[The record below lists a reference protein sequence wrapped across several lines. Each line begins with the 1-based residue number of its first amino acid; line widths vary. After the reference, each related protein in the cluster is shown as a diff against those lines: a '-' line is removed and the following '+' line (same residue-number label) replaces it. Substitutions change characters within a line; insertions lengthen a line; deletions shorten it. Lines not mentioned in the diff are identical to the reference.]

1 MSLFFIF
8 PQANL
13 AIQEGRH
20 RVAANELDKAESQL
34 AEKEAEFQ
42 VVQAKC
48 DAAVKEKQ
56 VRCYKKTLI
65 LKVIQDKAATEC
77 HLKMPFSGPVRRCRY
92 VQK

>member
-1 MSLFFIF
+1 MWLFLFLFFL

-13 AIQEGRH
+13 AVQEGRH
-20 RVAANELDKAESQL
+20 RVAAAELQKAEFQL

-56 VRCYKKTLI
+56 VWSYR
-65 LKVIQDKAATEC
+65 
-77 HLKMPFSGPVRRCRY
+77 HKMLPC
-92 VQK
+92 

>member
-1 MSLFFIF
+1 MWLFFFFVLFLFF

-13 AIQEGRH
+13 AVQEGRH
-20 RVAANELDKAESQL
+20 RVAAAELQKAEFQL

-56 VRCYKKTLI
+56 VW
-65 LKVIQDKAATEC
+65 
-77 HLKMPFSGPVRRCRY
+77 S
-92 VQK
+92 

>member
-1 MSLFFIF
+1 MNTRSENKCQCGCVPN

-20 RVAANELDKAESQL
+20 RVAANELQKAESQL
-34 AEKEAEFQ
+34 SEKEAEFQ

-56 VRCYKKTLI
+56 VQFDGDKKKFNAEI
-65 LKVIQDKAATEC
+65 D
-77 HLKMPFSGPVRRCRY
+77 SR
-92 VQK
+92 